1 MGRNGRR
8 ALLVRSGGRHH
19 DVCWSHLPSSA
30 TRLGLGARHSERSV
44 LSGPAAGPSALA
56 PRPATADGRR
66 GTRLDSGTDRSG
78 ASAQQPALTDTRQ

>member
-8 ALLVRSGGRHH
+8 ALLLCRGGRRH

-30 TRLGLGARHSERSV
+30 TRLCLGTRHRERSV
-44 LSGPAAGPSALA
+44 LSGPAAGPRALA
-56 PRPATADGRR
+56 PRPATADGRT

-78 ASAQQPALTDTRQ
+78 ASAQ